1 MKKNSLGNICER
13 SLDGSVRK
21 REDYSGRYIC
31 SACGSFVSSA
41 MADKTIGATNL
52 CENCSIDNVRKRVG
66 LPPRKIQKDKPCLKC
81 GDLRLSIGINDRLC
95 DKCHRSNLGIVDEK

>member
-31 SACGSFVSSA
+31 YACGSFVSSA
-41 MADKTIGATNL
+41 MADKTVGATNL
-52 CENCSIDNVRKRVG
+52 
-66 LPPRKIQKDKPCLKC
+66 
-81 GDLRLSIGINDRLC
+81 
-95 DKCHRSNLGIVDEK
+95 